1 MADCCV
7 AGLASNGG
15 PCKLAVPG
23 LRLDFS
29 LMSAKRDA
37 TLTAHLVRVSSPE
50 IGLAL
55 KEANGHHPS
64 YFTDSNHR
72 GNSD

>member
-15 PCKLAVPG
+15 PCKLAVPD

-29 LMSAKRDA
+29 LVSAKRDA
-37 TLTAHLVRVSSPE
+37 TLTAHLITASSPE
-50 IGLAL
+50 IGLAS
-55 KEANGHHPS
+55 EVANGHHPS
-64 YFTDSNHR
+64 CFMDSNHR

>member
-15 PCKLAVPG
+15 PCKLAVPD

-29 LMSAKRDA
+29 LVSAKKDA
-37 TLTAHLVRVSSPE
+37 TLTAHLVMASIPE
-50 IGLAL
+50 IGLAST
-55 KEANGHHPS
+55 AVNGHHPS
-64 YFTDSNHR
+64 CFMDSNRR

>member
-15 PCKLAVPG
+15 PCKLAVPD

-29 LMSAKRDA
+29 LVSAKRDA
-37 TLTAHLVRVSSPE
+37 TLTAHLVTASSPK
-50 IGLAL
+50 IGLAS
-55 KEANGHHPS
+55 EVANGHRPS
-64 YFTDSNHR
+64 CFMESNR
-72 GNSD
+72 